1 MTASSRVAYFDC
13 FSGASGDMLVG
24 SLLDAGL
31 SLGALREEL
40 QLLAVAGYQLES
52 EPRQQHAL
60 TGTKFSVKVNL
71 DEQPHRHLSDIE
83 KILRESRLP
92 EADIERSMAI
102 FLRLARAEAKVH
114 GSTID
119 HVHFHEVGAVDS
131 IVDVVGFVV
140 GLRLLGVEQV
150 FASPLTLG
158 GGFIDVAHGR
168 LPVPVPA
175 TLEILS
181 EAGAPTRPSEA
192 TTELVTP
199 TGAAILS
206 ELAEFRRPALRVQQ
220 IGYGFGSKELPW
232 VNAIRVWL
240 GELDAGEGQATHDTV
255 IELACNLDDMTG
267 EQLGYTM
274 ERLLDAGALDV
285 WFTPIQM
292 KKNRPATML
301 SVLVRPEQQD
311 AINRLLLTETS
322 TLGVRRQ
329 VWQRET
335 AQRERVVVSTPWGNV
350 HLKQKIIDGQI
361 VGAAPEYE
369 DCAALA
375 REAGVPLARVYETA
389 LAGSQPNE

>member
-31 SLGALREEL
+31 SLDTLNEEL
-40 QLLAVAGYQLES
+40 QLLAVAGYRLTAEK
-52 EPRQQHAL
+52 RQQHAL
-60 TGTKFSVKVNL
+60 AGTKFSVNVNL

-92 EADIERSMAI
+92 ATDIERCMAI

-206 ELAEFRRPALRVQQ
+206 ELAEFRRPALSVQRA
-220 IGYGFGSKELPW
+220 GYGFGSKELPW

-240 GELDAGEGQATHDTV
+240 GELDAGEGQGTYDTV
-255 IELACNLDDMTG
+255 VELACNLDDATG

-369 DCAALA
+369 DCATLA
-375 REAGVPLARVYETA
+375 RDAGVPLARVYEAA